1 MRRWIV
7 LTIIAAVA
15 LAPAVASAQDA
26 EAIRKELEQMRKQ
39 FESMKE
45 SYEKSINSLSERLQK
60 IEQAPP
66 PPVAAPVPAPP
77 AVGQAAPG
85 APPGPLPGA
94 GFPSVMD
101 LARPRQPFALY
112 ERRGAGQ
119 LLFDIGIAGD
129 FIGNI
134 TQKNVQQAQGGTF
147 SGLENYFFPR
157 EVELSLF
164 GQVDPYAR
172 AEVRIEA
179 EQESRGG
186 ELNVN
191 LAEANLTLMT
201 LPFNTQ
207 AKLGL
212 MRNRFGLTNQV
223 HEHDLPFIDRPDVL
237 RLFLGAEGL
246 SEKGAEVTWV
256 PPLPFYFE
264 LLGGLFNGDNETA
277 FGLGSIKYPLVTGR
291 VRTFFELGDF
301 GALQLGMSVAN
312 GLQADR
318 LNNLILGWDAK
329 YKYTPEG
336 WQHPLLTVAGELLYQ
351 MRKIKT
357 PGEEA
362 TIGEDG
368 EEIPGTPGRK
378 QTLNRVGWY
387 VFGEVQP
394 VRFGLLSRFAPGF
407 RYDWTEY
414 PTSSGHQWAVQPY
427 LSFMPS
433 EFLRFRI
440 GYKHTQGNTAGC
452 CTNSDFG
459 SARIKDEFFFQST
472 FILGAHPSHPF

>member
-7 LTIIAAVA
+7 LTVMAAA
-15 LAPAVASAQDA
+15 TLAPAVASAQDV
-26 EAIRKELEQMRKQ
+26 EAMRKELEQMRKQ

-45 SYEKSINSLSERLQK
+45 GYEKAINSLSERLQK

-66 PPVAAPVPAPP
+66 PAAAAPVPAPP
-77 AVGQAAPG
+77 VVGQAAPDG
-85 APPGPLPGA
+85 APGTPA
-94 GFPSVMD
+94 GGMPSLMD

-119 LLFDIGIAGD
+119 LLFDMGVTGD
-129 FIGNI
+129 FIGDI
-134 TQKNVQQAQGGTF
+134 TQNNVQQAQGGTF

-157 EVELSLF
+157 EIELNLF
-164 GQVDPYAR
+164 GQIDPYAR
-172 AEVRIEA
+172 AEVRFEA
-179 EQESRGG
+179 GQESRGQDI
-186 ELNVN
+186 NVK

-207 AKLGL
+207 AKLGM
-212 MRNRFGLTNQV
+212 MRNRFGLTNQI

-237 RLFLGAEGL
+237 RLFLGDEGL
-246 SEKGAEVTWV
+246 VEKGGEVTWV
-256 PPLPFYFE
+256 PPLPFYLE

-291 VRTFFELGDF
+291 ARTFFELGDF
-301 GALQLGMSVAN
+301 GAIQLGMSVAN

-329 YKYTPEG
+329 YKYVPEG

-362 TIGEDG
+362 TIDENG

-387 VFGEVQP
+387 LYGEVQP
-394 VRFGLLSRFAPGF
+394 FRFGLLSRFAPGF

-414 PTSSGHQWAVQPY
+414 PTTPGRQWAVQPY
-427 LSFMPS
+427 LSFWPS
-433 EFLRFRI
+433 EFLRFRV

-452 CTNSDFG
+452 CTNTDFG
-459 SARIKDEFFFQST
+459 SARVKDEWFFQST
-472 FILGAHPSHPF
+472 FILGAHPAHPF

>member
-7 LTIIAAVA
+7 LIIIAAAA

-26 EAIRKELEQMRKQ
+26 EAMRKELEQMRKQ

-66 PPVAAPVPAPP
+66 PAAVAPAPAAP
-77 AVGQAAPG
+77 AVGQVAPSAAPDTASG
-85 APPGPLPGA
+85 GM
-94 GFPSVMD
+94 PSLLE

-129 FIGNI
+129 FIGNL
-134 TQKNVQQAQGGTF
+134 TQKNVEQAQGGTF

-157 EVELSLF
+157 EIELSLF
-164 GQVDPYAR
+164 GQIDPYAR
-172 AEVRIEA
+172 AEVRFEA
-179 EQESRGG
+179 GQESRGQDIS
-186 ELNVN
+186 VS

-207 AKLGL
+207 AKLGM
-212 MRNRFGLTNQV
+212 MRNRFGLTNQI

-237 RLFLGAEGL
+237 RLFLGDEGL
-246 SEKGAEVTWV
+246 VEKGGEVTWV
-256 PPLPFYFE
+256 PPLPFYLE

-291 VRTFFELGDF
+291 ARTFFELGDF
-301 GALQLGMSVAN
+301 GAIQLGMSVAN

-378 QTLNRVGWY
+378 KTLNRVGWY
-387 VFGEVQP
+387 AYGEVQP
-394 VRFGLLSRFAPGF
+394 FRFGLLSRFAPGL

-414 PTSSGHQWAVQPY
+414 PTTAGHQWAVQPY

-440 GYKHTQGNTAGC
+440 GYKHTEGNTAGC

-459 SARIKDEFFFQST
+459 SARIKDELFFQST

>member
-7 LTIIAAVA
+7 LTIIAAAV
-15 LAPAVASAQDA
+15 LAPAGASAQDA
-26 EAIRKELEQMRKQ
+26 EAMRKELEQMRKQ
-39 FESMKE
+39 FESMKD

-66 PPVAAPVPAPP
+66 PAAVAPAPAAP
-77 AVGQAAPG
+77 AVGQVAPSAAPDPASG
-85 APPGPLPGA
+85 GM
-94 GFPSVMD
+94 PSILD

-119 LLFDIGIAGD
+119 LLFDMGIAGD
-129 FIGNI
+129 FIGNL
-134 TQKNVQQAQGGTF
+134 TQNNVQQAQGGTF

-157 EVELSLF
+157 EIELSLF
-164 GQVDPYAR
+164 GQIDPYAR
-172 AEVRIEA
+172 AEVRFEA
-179 EQESRGG
+179 GQESRGQDIS
-186 ELNVN
+186 VS

-207 AKLGL
+207 AKLGM
-212 MRNRFGLTNQV
+212 MRNRFGLTNQI

-237 RLFLGAEGL
+237 RLFLGDEGL
-246 SEKGAEVTWV
+246 VEKGGEVTWV
-256 PPLPFYFE
+256 PPLPFYLE

-277 FGLGSIKYPLVTGR
+277 FGLGNIKYPLVTGR

-301 GALQLGMSVAN
+301 GAIQLGMSVAN

-387 VFGEVQP
+387 AYGEVQP
-394 VRFGLLSRFAPGF
+394 FRFGLLSRFAPGF

>member
-7 LTIIAAVA
+7 LTVMAAA
-15 LAPAVASAQDA
+15 TLAPAVASAQDV
-26 EAIRKELEQMRKQ
+26 EAMRKELEQMRKQ

-45 SYEKSINSLSERLQK
+45 GYEKAINSLSERLQK

-66 PPVAAPVPAPP
+66 PAAVAPAPAAP
-77 AVGQAAPG
+77 AVGQVTPGAAPDT
-85 APPGPLPGA
+85 
-94 GFPSVMD
+94 PSGGMPSIMD

-119 LLFDIGIAGD
+119 LLFDMGVTGD
-129 FIGNI
+129 FIGDI
-134 TQKNVQQAQGGTF
+134 TQNNVQQAQGGTF

-157 EVELSLF
+157 EIELNLF
-164 GQVDPYAR
+164 GQIDPYAR
-172 AEVRIEA
+172 AEVRFEA
-179 EQESRGG
+179 GQESRGQ
-186 ELNVN
+186 EINVK

-207 AKLGL
+207 AKLGM
-212 MRNRFGLTNQV
+212 MRNRFGLTNQI

-237 RLFLGAEGL
+237 RLFLGDEGL
-246 SEKGAEVTWV
+246 VEKGGEVTWV
-256 PPLPFYFE
+256 PPLPFYLE

-291 VRTFFELGDF
+291 ARTFFELGDF
-301 GALQLGMSVAN
+301 GAIQLGMSVAN

-329 YKYTPEG
+329 YKYVPEG

-357 PGEEA
+357 RGEEA
-362 TIGEDG
+362 TIDENG

-387 VFGEVQP
+387 LYGEVQP
-394 VRFGLLSRFAPGF
+394 FRFGLLSRFAPGF

-414 PTSSGHQWAVQPY
+414 PSTPGHQWAVQPY
-427 LSFMPS
+427 LSFWPS
-433 EFLRFRI
+433 EFLRFRV

-452 CTNSDFG
+452 CTNTDFG
-459 SARIKDEFFFQST
+459 SARVKDEWFFQST
-472 FILGAHPSHPF
+472 FILGAHPAHPF